1 MTDRTTAAL
10 NIVLLQPTKTLLRRL
25 NTDVVAVIPAWAV
38 VVARAGDGAKSRLAS
53 ELTLEHRQKL
63 VLAMLADVIE
73 VCARAEPEG
82 VLAVVDTAPARSV
95 VERAGAIALDD
106 PGFGD
111 MNSAIRFGIQAACQ
125 RSAHTVIVLPADLP
139 LISVTDLKALS
150 AAAATARR
158 AVIIG
163 ASHDGQGTNALL
175 LRPPDVIAPTFGP
188 PSLDR
193 HIQAG
198 HAAGALTVVCS
209 DLGLA
214 YDIDT
219 PQDLAALRKE
229 SPGPHTAAALMD
241 LL

>member
-1 MTDRTTAAL
+1 
-10 NIVLLQPTKTLLRRL
+10 
-25 NTDVVAVIPAWAV
+25 VIPAWAV
-38 VVARAGDGAKSRLAS
+38 VVARAGDGAKSRLAAQVS
-53 ELTLEHRQKL
+53 FEQRQKL

-73 VCARAEPEG
+73 VCARAAPEG
-82 VLAVVDTAPARSV
+82 VLAVVDTAAARSV
-95 VERAGAIALDD
+95 VERGGAIALDD
-106 PGFGD
+106 PGEGD
-111 MNSAIRFGIQAACQ
+111 MNSAVRLGIQAACA
-125 RSAHTVIVLPADLP
+125 RGARTVIVLPADLP
-139 LISVTDLKALS
+139 LISVTDLNAL

-198 HAAGALTVVCS
+198 LSAGALTVVRA
-209 DLGLA
+209 DLGLSF
-214 YDIDT
+214 DIDT
-219 PQDLAALRKE
+219 PADLAALRTK
-229 SPGPHTAAALMD
+229 SPGPHTASVLQK